1 MSENEKVKKL
11 VAEKYEFIQILIYL
25 RDHAHCKKDAQM
37 INDLITDLLQMDQYK
52 IKEKFAL
59 F

>member
-1 MSENEKVKKL
+1 M

-25 RDHAHCKKDAQM
+25 RDKIKCQEYAKIIQDM
-37 INDLITDLLQMDQYK
+37 LTDLLLMDQYK
-52 IKEKFAL
+52 IKEKFVL